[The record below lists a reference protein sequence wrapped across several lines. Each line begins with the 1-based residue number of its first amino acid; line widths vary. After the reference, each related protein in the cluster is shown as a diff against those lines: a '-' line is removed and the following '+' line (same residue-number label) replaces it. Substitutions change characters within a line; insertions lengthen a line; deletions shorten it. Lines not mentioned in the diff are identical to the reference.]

1 MGRLTLGALLVV
13 SFRVER
19 LTAEG
24 LSRVECGSWKKMKSI
39 KNLITPAKKKAAP
52 SQDDDRGI
60 KSIKKAM
67 QNLNRNMS
75 GLEQRSAIS
84 FEDFL
89 SELTVRPM
97 VVIRNVFQV
106 FHDMMKAYV
115 GEGYDEYSDDPE
127 SIHFVHYD
135 CSKLFVEGSD
145 HPFFADRLFAN
156 RLISL
161 IEALKRGAQQNK
173 IYLFKGP
180 PGCGKSTFLNNLL
193 MKFEAYAN
201 TDAGLRYEAVWRFD
215 RKILGGLRDFEAH
228 PVLEKLSEL
237 LDSSYPELPD
247 PTTASESHNSLQS
260 SEAYMAA
267 NYLAGDFIEVP
278 CPSHDNPILMIP
290 KQHRREFF
298 DDVFKNDEFKW
309 KLSTEKE
316 FDWVFRDNPCT
327 ICSSLYEALLNHL
340 QSPQKVF
347 DMLFARPYRFNR
359 RLGEGISVFNPG
371 DKPLR
376 QNIMSNA
383 ILQRRINSLLRD
395 SNQVKYIFSQY
406 AKTNNGIYA
415 LMDVKSHNTERLI
428 ELHNIISE
436 GVHKVED
443 IEENVNS
450 LLLAVMNPEDEK
462 NIQGFQ
468 SFLDR
473 VEYINIPYV
482 MDLSTEVEIYRNIFG
497 KHIDESFLPRVL
509 HNFARVVIASRL
521 NPKSEALLEWIGDAN
536 KYRLY
541 CDENLQLLKMEIYT
555 GYIPEWLKEEDRKRL
570 TAKRRR
576 KIIAESELEG
586 DHGISGRDSIKIFNQ
601 FYSAYAKE
609 DKLIN
614 MSDLCKFFTKIHK
627 DVKDL
632 IPAGFLDSLLRMYDY
647 TILQEVKESLYYYN
661 KEQISR
667 DIQNYLFAI
676 NFEIGSVETCTY
688 TGDKLEINEEFL
700 AGIERHLLGAKA
712 DSAQRIAFR
721 KASQKEYT
729 TRALTQE
736 IIVDGLPI
744 TASKIYESMHDRY
757 VYNLKE
763 KVLDPFLENEN
774 FRRAIKDYNEE
785 DFKTYDKR
793 IRDDVSYLIK
803 NLCEKYKYIEQGA
816 KEVCMYVIDNDLAK
830 KFANP

>member
-1 MGRLTLGALLVV
+1 
-13 SFRVER
+13 
-19 LTAEG
+19 
-24 LSRVECGSWKKMKSI
+24 MKSI
-39 KNLITPAKKKAAP
+39 KDLIKPSKKKTAVVAP
-52 SQDDDRGI
+52 ADKDSTE
-60 KSIKKAM
+60 SIKAAL
-67 QNLNRNMS
+67 QNLNQNM
-75 GLEQRSAIS
+75 GGQEKRHTVT
-84 FEDFL
+84 FEEFL
-89 SELTVRPM
+89 KELAVNPDL
-97 VVIRNVFQV
+97 VIRNVFQV
-106 FHDMMKAYV
+106 FHDMMTEYV
-115 GEGYDEYSDDPE
+115 GEGLDEYSDDPE
-127 SIHFVHYD
+127 SIHYVLYD
-135 CSKLFVEGSD
+135 CSRLFVEGTD

-161 IEALKRGAQQNK
+161 VEAWKRGAQQNK

-193 MKFEAYAN
+193 MKFEEYTN
-201 TDAGLRYEAVWRFD
+201 TDPGLRYEAVWRFD
-215 RKILGGLRDFEAH
+215 RKILGGLSDFENH
-228 PVLEKLSEL
+228 PVLEKLSQM
-237 LDSSYPELPD
+237 LDGAHSEQGQPVNENGSY
-247 PTTASESHNSLQS
+247 NSLQS
-260 SEAYMAA
+260 SEAYIAA
-267 NYLAGDFIEVP
+267 NYLAGDYVEVP

-298 DDVFKNDEFKW
+298 DDLFKNDEFKW

-316 FDWVFRDNPCT
+316 YDWVFRDNPCT
-327 ICSSLYEALLNHL
+327 ICSSLYEALLDRL
-340 QSPQKVF
+340 QNPQKVF

-376 QNIMSNA
+376 QNIMTNA

-482 MDLSTEVEIYRNIFG
+482 MDLATEVEIYRNIFG
-497 KHIDESFLPRVL
+497 RHIEDRFLPRVL
-509 HNFARVVIASRL
+509 HNFARVIISSRL
-521 NPKSEALLEWIGDAN
+521 NPKSEAMLEWIGDSN

-541 CDENLQLLKMEIYT
+541 CDENMQLLKMEIYT
-555 GYIPEWLKEEDRKRL
+555 GYIPAWLKEEDRKRL

-576 KIIAESELEG
+576 DIIAESELEG
-586 DHGISGRDSIKIFNQ
+586 EHGISGRDSINIFNQ

-661 KEQISR
+661 EEQISR
-667 DIQNYLFAI
+667 EIQNYLFAI
-676 NFEIGSVETCTY
+676 NFEVGSVETCTY
-688 TGDKLEINEEFL
+688 TGEKLEINEEYL
-700 AGIERHLLGAKA
+700 SAIERRLLGNKA
-712 DSAQRIAFR
+712 DSGQRISFR

-729 TRALTQE
+729 TRTLTQE
-736 IIVDGLPI
+736 IMVDGLPI
-744 TASKIYESMHDRY
+744 TETRIYESMHDRY

-793 IRDDVSYLIK
+793 IRDDVSYLIN
-803 NLCEKYKYIEQGA
+803 NLCDKYSYIEQGA

-830 KFANP
+830 KFASP

>member
-1 MGRLTLGALLVV
+1 MKGI
-13 SFRVER
+13 
-19 LTAEG
+19 
-24 LSRVECGSWKKMKSI
+24 KK
-39 KNLITPAKKKAAP
+39 LITPAKKKAVNV
-52 SQDDDRGI
+52 QEDDQSAE
-60 KSIKKAM
+60 SIKKAM
-67 QNLNRNMS
+67 DNLNLNIGES
-75 GLEQRSAIS
+75 EQRSPIA
-84 FEDFL
+84 FEGFL
-89 SELTVRPM
+89 NELVAKPQVVVR
-97 VVIRNVFQV
+97 NAFQV

-115 GEGYDEYSDDPE
+115 GEGIEEYPDDPE
-127 SIHFVHYD
+127 SIHYVLYD
-135 CSKLFVEGSD
+135 CSKLFAEGAD
-145 HPFFADRLFAN
+145 YPFFADRLFAN

-161 IEALKRGAQQNK
+161 VEALKRGAQQNK
-173 IYLFKGP
+173 IYIFKGP

-193 MKFEAYAN
+193 MKFEEYAN
-201 TDAGLRYEAVWRFD
+201 TDAGIRYETVWRFD
-215 RKILGGLRDFEAH
+215 RKIMEEFRDYETH
-228 PVLEKLSEL
+228 PVLEKLSHL
-237 LDSSYPELPD
+237 LDTSLEDRSD
-247 PTTASESHNSLQS
+247 VVNGSNSGNSLQS
-260 SEAYMAA
+260 SEAYAA
-267 NYLAGDFIEVP
+267 ARYAPQLANNYIEVP

-290 KQHRREFF
+290 KHLRREFY
-298 DDVFKNDEFKW
+298 DDLFKNDEFKW

-316 FDWVFRDNPCT
+316 YDWVFRDNPCT
-327 ICSSLYEALLNHL
+327 ICSSLYEALLDRL

-347 DMLFARPYRFNR
+347 EMLFARPYRFNR

-371 DKPLR
+371 DKPMR
-376 QNIMSNA
+376 QNVMSNP
-383 ILQRRINSLLRD
+383 ILQRRINGLLKD
-395 SNQVKYIFSQY
+395 SNRVKYIFSEY

-473 VEYINIPYV
+473 VEYITIPYV
-482 MDLSTEVEIYRNIFG
+482 MDLATEVEIYRNIFG
-497 KHIDESFLPRVL
+497 KHIDERFLPRVL
-509 HNFARVVIASRL
+509 HNFARVIISSRL
-521 NPKSEALLEWIGDAN
+521 NPKSEALLEWIGDPN

-555 GYIPEWLKEEDRKRL
+555 GYIPRWLTEEDRKKL

-576 KIIAESELEG
+576 NIIGESETEG
-586 DHGISGRDSIKIFNQ
+586 EHGISGRDSIKIFNK
-601 FYSAYAKE
+601 FFSAYAKE

-614 MSDLCKFFTKIHK
+614 MSDLCKFFTKIK
-627 DVKDL
+627 KSFKDL

-661 KEQISR
+661 EEQISR
-667 DIQNYLFAI
+667 EIQNYLFAI

-688 TGDKLEINEEFL
+688 TGEKLTITEEFL
-700 AGIERHLLGAKA
+700 ESIERHLLGVKVNL
-712 DSAQRIAFR
+712 DQRKTFR

-729 TRALTQE
+729 TKTLTQE
-736 IIVDGLPI
+736 IMVEGLPI
-744 TASKIYESMHDRY
+744 SETKIFQSMHDRY

-763 KVLDPFLENEN
+763 KVLDPFLENDN
-774 FRRAIKDYNEE
+774 FRRAIKDYNDE

-793 IRDDVSYLIK
+793 IRDDVGYLIN
-803 NLCEKYKYIEQGA
+803 NLCEKYRYTDRGA